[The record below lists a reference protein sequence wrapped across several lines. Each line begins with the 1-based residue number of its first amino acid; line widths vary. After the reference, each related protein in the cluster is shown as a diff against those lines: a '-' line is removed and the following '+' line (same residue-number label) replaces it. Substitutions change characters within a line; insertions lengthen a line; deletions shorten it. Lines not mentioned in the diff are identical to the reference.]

1 MDFFEKFAREHGL
14 RLLQPLGGKPET
26 IWLAQTAEGEKRV
39 LRRYAGRDTVCRK
52 LVGVQTPQLAQVY
65 ACQDADEDTVS
76 EEEYI
81 DGTLLSNLLR
91 RTLLDE
97 RQAAAAVFLSVF
109 LFDYFFRGI
118 EKMQVIT
125 LRFVAMR
132 VHRDVKPENVMLTK
146 QGRVVLLD
154 LDAAAPLLGS
164 PDRNTRLLGTAG
176 YAAPEQFGFARC
188 DVRADIFA
196 LGVLLNVMLTGE
208 HPSVCLAK
216 GRLGRIIRR
225 CTHTNA
231 AQRYESVD
239 ALLRQLPKAG
249 PAHLCALCGG
259 VTPGGGC
266 VWCGGAAKR
275 KAGQKLGWVLAAAI
289 AGLALAV
296 GGYAIGLQNPTAA
309 MARPAQAQQQG
320 QQEAE
325 PALAAEVT
333 FRQST
338 PVEVAAWP
346 GGDIPFTAPF
356 FCDLD
361 GDGEEEQY
369 CFAVAD
375 IWPGVSKIR
384 VVQRGGRGYAPGIQ
398 ITENYLPV
406 ICRETADG
414 GFEAVPELV
423 DLLEDPVITLY
434 YLGERPKELISAV
447 QLPGKRFGVWT
458 GEVEARATLACAG
471 EWVILARATVAGQ
484 PVEAAIRK
492 DIHPL
497 EE

>member
-1 MDFFEKFAREHGL
+1 M
-14 RLLQPLGGKPET
+14 
-26 IWLAQTAEGEKRV
+26 
-39 LRRYAGRDTVCRK
+39 
-52 LVGVQTPQLAQVY
+52 
-65 ACQDADEDTVS
+65 
-76 EEEYI
+76 
-81 DGTLLSNLLR
+81 
-91 RTLLDE
+91 
-97 RQAAAAVFLSVF
+97 
-109 LFDYFFRGI
+109 
-118 EKMQVIT
+118 
-125 LRFVAMR
+125 
-132 VHRDVKPENVMLTK
+132 
-146 QGRVVLLD
+146 
-154 LDAAAPLLGS
+154 
-164 PDRNTRLLGTAG
+164 
-176 YAAPEQFGFARC
+176 
-188 DVRADIFA
+188 RADIFA

-216 GRLGRIIRR
+216 GRLGRIVRR

-231 AQRYESVD
+231 AQRYETVD

-259 VTPGGGC
+259 MTPGDGC

-375 IWPGVSKIR
+375 TWPGEEGIR
-384 VVQRGGRGYAPGIQ
+384 VSQRGRRGYARDEQ
-398 ITENYLPV
+398 ITEYYLPL
-406 ICRETADG
+406 ICRERADG
-414 GFEAVPELV
+414 TYEAVPELA
-423 DLLEDPVITLY
+423 DLLEDPAITLY
-434 YLGERPKELISAV
+434 YLGEQPEALISAV
-447 QLPGKRFGVWT
+447 QLPGRRFGVWA
-458 GEVEARATLACAG
+458 GEVEAQATSACAG
-471 EWVILARATVAGQ
+471 GWIVLARATVAGQ
-484 PVEAAIRK
+484 PVEAAMQKEIYLR
-492 DIHPL
+492 

>member
-1 MDFFEKFAREHGL
+1 MDFFEKLAREHGL

-39 LRRYAGRDTVCRK
+39 LRRYAGHETLCRK

-76 EEEYI
+76 EEEFI
-81 DGTLLSNLLR
+81 DGTLLSDLLR

-97 RQAAAAVFLSVF
+97 RQAAAAARELCAA
-109 LFDYFFRGI
+109 L
-118 EKMQVIT
+118 QT
-125 LRFVAMR
+125 LHGLGY

-216 GRLGRIIRR
+216 GRLGRIVRR

-231 AQRYESVD
+231 AQRYETVG
-239 ALLRQLPKAG
+239 ALLRQLPKAR

-275 KAGQKLGWVLAAAI
+275 RAGRKPGWILATVLAA
-289 AGLALAV
+289 LALAV

-309 MARPAQAQQQG
+309 MARPAQGPA
-320 QQEAE
+320 QEAE

-361 GDGEEEQY
+361 DDGEEEQY

-375 IWPGVSKIR
+375 IWPGETGIQVI
-384 VVQRGGRGYAPGIQ
+384 QRGGRGYAEGIQ

-414 GFEAVPELV
+414 GYEAVPELV

-434 YLGERPKELISAV
+434 YLGERPEELISAV
-447 QLPGKRFGVWT
+447 QLPGKRFGIWT
-458 GEVEARATLACAG
+458 GEVEARATVACEG
-471 EWVILARATVAGQ
+471 EWVIFARATVAGQ

-497 EE
+497 NE

>member
-1 MDFFEKFAREHGL
+1 
-14 RLLQPLGGKPET
+14 
-26 IWLAQTAEGEKRV
+26 
-39 LRRYAGRDTVCRK
+39 
-52 LVGVQTPQLAQVY
+52 
-65 ACQDADEDTVS
+65 
-76 EEEYI
+76 
-81 DGTLLSNLLR
+81 
-91 RTLLDE
+91 
-97 RQAAAAVFLSVF
+97 
-109 LFDYFFRGI
+109 
-118 EKMQVIT
+118 
-125 LRFVAMR
+125 
-132 VHRDVKPENVMLTK
+132 MLTK

-216 GRLGRIIRR
+216 GRLGRIVRR

-231 AQRYESVD
+231 AQRYETVD

-275 KAGQKLGWVLAAAI
+275 KVGRKLGWVLAAAI

-309 MARPAQAQQQG
+309 MARHAQAQG

-346 GGDIPFTAPF
+346 GGDRLRPPSSAIWTATGRRSSTASP
-356 FCDLD
+356 
-361 GDGEEEQY
+361 
-369 CFAVAD
+369 
-375 IWPGVSKIR
+375 WPTP
-384 VVQRGGRGYAPGIQ
+384 GRARKGSGSRSAAGAAMPGMSRSQSI
-398 ITENYLPV
+398 
-406 ICRETADG
+406 IC
-414 GFEAVPELV
+414 P
-423 DLLEDPVITLY
+423 
-434 YLGERPKELISAV
+434 
-447 QLPGKRFGVWT
+447 
-458 GEVEARATLACAG
+458 
-471 EWVILARATVAGQ
+471 
-484 PVEAAIRK
+484 
-492 DIHPL
+492 
-497 EE
+497 

>member
-1 MDFFEKFAREHGL
+1 MDFFEKFAREYGL

-39 LRRYAGRDTVCRK
+39 LRRYAGRDTLCRK

-65 ACQDADEDTVS
+65 ACHDADEDTVS

-81 DGTLLSNLLR
+81 DGTLLSDLLR
-91 RTLLDE
+91 RT
-97 RQAAAAVFLSVF
+97 
-109 LFDYFFRGI
+109 
-118 EKMQVIT
+118 
-125 LRFVAMR
+125 
-132 VHRDVKPENVMLTK
+132 
-146 QGRVVLLD
+146 
-154 LDAAAPLLGS
+154 LLGS

-216 GRLGRIIRR
+216 GRLGRIVRR

-309 MARPAQAQQQG
+309 MARHAQAQG

-375 IWPGVSKIR
+375 TWPGESEIR
-384 VVQRGGRGYAPGIQ
+384 VVQRAGRGFPEGIQ

-423 DLLEDPVITLY
+423 DRLEDPVIALY
-434 YLGERPKELISAV
+434 YLGEQPKELISAAR
-447 QLPGKRFGVWT
+447 LPGKRFGVWP
-458 GEVEARATLACAG
+458 GEVEARVSLACEG
-471 EWVILARATVAGQ
+471 EWVIFARATVAGQ

-497 EE
+497 NE